1 MDSIESSIIIIIGIM
16 ASWYVYSTTIL
27 YRKKR
32 KSLNKFLEYLKRMCQ
47 VENVK
52 ILGTNMFISGRKLNS
67 INKFNIAV
75 NFISTDIIFLWLTSL
90 AFKRKDLIILKG
102 EIEKNLD
109 NEIEIMNLNL
119 SGGRMLRNELLKRDW
134 KEIFNNGKISAV
146 SSRYINLSNP
156 PNYIWRISLRRDN
169 PPLLVIMPFN
179 FYNKLNEVAKF
190 ISNISKN

>member
-119 SGGRMLRNELLKRDW
+119 SGGRMLRNELLKRGW

>member
-119 SGGRMLRNELLKRDW
+119 SGGRMLRNELLKRGW

-146 SSRYINLSNP
+146 SSRYINLFNP
-156 PNYIWRISLRRDN
+156 PNYIWRISLRKDN

>member
-1 MDSIESSIIIIIGIM
+1 
-16 ASWYVYSTTIL
+16 
-27 YRKKR
+27 
-32 KSLNKFLEYLKRMCQ
+32 MCQ

-119 SGGRMLRNELLKRDW
+119 SGGRMLRNELLKRGW